1 MLIGHRVG
9 SPMGVA
15 KEWSGMSG
23 VEHNKKNRTKRS
35 YNGWDLKKNTNIYL
49 VYINLAN
56 SKTNLAQA
64 RLTYRVLCFSL
75 SIKGKT
81 LATF

>member
-1 MLIGHRVG
+1 M
-9 SPMGVA
+9 
-15 KEWSGMSG
+15 EWSTTRKTEQSEVIMD
-23 VEHNKKNRTKRS
+23 EI
-35 YNGWDLKKNTNIYL
+35 LKKNTNIYL

-81 LATF
+81 LAMF